1 MGNLQDRVA
10 IVTGGSRGIGRAIAL
25 ALAEQ
30 GARVVV
36 NYHASATAAEEVAS
50 QIRERGGAALAVQA
64 DVSRAG
70 EADRLVQAA
79 LDAYGT
85 VDILVANAGIA
96 RDALFLRMSEE
107 DWDAVL
113 DTNLKGA
120 FFCAKAVQ
128 RTFLKRR
135 AGRIVLTG
143 SVVGLAGNIGQANYA
158 AAKAGLIGFGRTLA
172 KELGPRGITV
182 NIVAPGFI
190 ETDMTAGLAPEVIA
204 HARDRIPLGRLGHAE
219 DVAAL
224 VAYLC
229 TDAAAYITG
238 QVIGVDGGLA
248 L

>member
-1 MGNLQDRVA
+1 MDNLRDRVA
-10 IVTGGSRGIGRAIAL
+10 IVTGSSRGIGRAIAL
-25 ALAEQ
+25 ELARQ
-30 GARVVV
+30 GAKVVV
-36 NYHASATAAEEVAS
+36 NYQASASAAEEVVAH
-50 QIRERGGAALAVQA
+50 IVEGGGQAIAVQA

-70 EADRLVQAA
+70 EAERLTQAA
-79 LDAYGT
+79 LETFGT

-96 RDALFLRMSEE
+96 RDTLLMRMSEE

-128 RTFLKRR
+128 RVMLRKR
-135 AGRIVLTG
+135 AGRIILIG
-143 SVVGLAGNIGQANYA
+143 SVVGLAGNVGQANYA

-172 KELGPRGITV
+172 KELGSRGITV

-190 ETDMTAGLAPEVIA
+190 QTAMTARLSEEMVTQAMA
-204 HARDRIPLGRLGHAE
+204 RIPLGRLGQPE
-219 DVAAL
+219 DVAAV
-224 VAYLC
+224 VAFLAS
-229 TDAAAYITG
+229 DAAGYLTG